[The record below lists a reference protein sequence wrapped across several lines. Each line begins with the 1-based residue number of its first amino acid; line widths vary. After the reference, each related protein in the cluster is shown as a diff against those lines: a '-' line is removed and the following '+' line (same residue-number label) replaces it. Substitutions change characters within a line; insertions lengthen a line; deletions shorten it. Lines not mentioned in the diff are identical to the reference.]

1 MTFQDP
7 NTTNVYQQPYE
18 VSQTMNPKLY
28 HCYDFKLKCKSKKK
42 TLYWINTRK
51 LNRVPSIE

>member
-42 TLYWINTRK
+42 KPCIGLIQEN
-51 LNRVPSIE
+51 SIEFLV